1 MGAPSPRPSLG
12 LHMASQVTFV
22 GPLGD
27 AHSLADELIVS
38 PPPAPAHAAATAT
51 WAAKA
56 TALTSSAG
64 VHGAADP
71 GAHRSKA
78 THGEIGHISG
88 LEKGRELH

>member
-1 MGAPSPRPSLG
+1 
-12 LHMASQVTFV
+12 MASQVTFV

-56 TALTSSAG
+56 TALTWGGRTSPVPRA
-64 VHGAADP
+64 VP
-71 GAHRSKA
+71 TAHVLSLQPVFPQ
-78 THGEIGHISG
+78 TP
-88 LEKGRELH
+88 LHLLHSPPPLLD